1 MTRRKIYIAGPM
13 RGHVQYNFPAFD
25 DAAEALYNVGWQPV
39 NPADLDRDMGYEPE
53 GFPEDFDW
61 TQVPSG
67 FPLKQIVQKDLAAL
81 VECDAIFLLEGWE
94 FSRGARAELA
104 VALWLGIEVIF
115 QGEGT
120 EFNDE
125 PETEDIL
132 EEAMRLTS
140 GDRQAQYGPP
150 TQDFS
155 RTAAMWTALFG
166 HQFEPKDVALAM
178 ILLKASRQVH
188 QKKRDNWVDIAGYA
202 RCGSICDEVA

>member
-1 MTRRKIYIAGPM
+1 MKRKRIYIAGPM
-13 RGHVQYNFPAFD
+13 RGIPQYNFPAFD
-25 DAAEALYNVGWQPV
+25 EAAEALYNVGWQPV
-39 NPADLDRDMGYEPE
+39 NPADLDRDMGYEPDE
-53 GFPEDFDW
+53 FPADHDW
-61 TQVPSG
+61 TQVPEG
-67 FPLKQIVQKDLAAL
+67 FPLKTIVATDIAEL
-81 VECDAIFLLEGWE
+81 VGCDAIYMLRGWGS
-94 FSRGARAELA
+94 SRGAQAELA
-104 VALWLGIEVIF
+104 VAMWLGLEVIF

-120 EFNDE
+120 EFNIE

-132 EEAMRLTS
+132 HEALRLTT

-166 HQFEPKDVALAM
+166 HAFEPKDVALAM

-188 QKKRDNWVDIAGYA
+188 QRKRDNWVDIAGYA